1 VAIVRLEQMYPT
13 PFVQLD
19 KINKKYNKAKF
30 YWVQEEPENM
40 GPWPFI
46 SRIFRKSDFD
56 FEVISRKP
64 ASSPA
69 TGFMK
74 QHLAEQA
81 EIISKAFQIKN
92 TEKVKETIKKT
103 STAKAAKV
111 N

>member
-1 VAIVRLEQMYPT
+1 M
-13 PFVQLD
+13 
-19 KINKKYNKAKF
+19 
-30 YWVQEEPENM
+30 QEEPENM
-40 GPWPFI
+40 GAWPFI

-81 EIISKAFQIKN
+81 AIVDKAFDLKN
-92 TEKVKETIKKT
+92 LEEVKEVIKKS
-103 STAKAAKV
+103 STAKTAKV

>member
-1 VAIVRLEQMYPT
+1 
-13 PFVQLD
+13 
-19 KINKKYNKAKF
+19 
-30 YWVQEEPENM
+30 M
-40 GPWPFI
+40 GAWPFI

-81 EIISKAFQIKN
+81 EIVAKSFNIKK
-92 TEKVKETIKKT
+92 KVKEIVKKT
-103 STAKAAKV
+103 STAKTAKV